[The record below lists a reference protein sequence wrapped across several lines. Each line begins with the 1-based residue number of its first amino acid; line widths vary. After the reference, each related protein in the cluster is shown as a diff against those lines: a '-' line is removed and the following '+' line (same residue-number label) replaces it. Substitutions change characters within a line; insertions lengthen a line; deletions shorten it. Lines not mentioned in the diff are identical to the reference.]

1 MHNAI
6 RRVSTD
12 RVETRPSFW
21 RSLQTFN
28 ITRVVVAAVLM
39 IYINF
44 HSTGIEV
51 ARQFL
56 YPDTDLFYLVAAIA
70 LAISGWY
77 HRSHFMLQLLTQVV
91 LDLAII
97 SLLYIASGGARGGLA
112 ILYLLPLA
120 GLAILARL
128 LLALFFVSLV
138 SIFLL
143 LEGTY
148 RIFLDSQ
155 DSTYMQT
162 GLYGIAFFT
171 TVVIVSRLAGKL
183 IRQEEIALQRG
194 QDLQMQLAINR
205 LVIADVGDGILVLG
219 SDSTV
224 HIRNPAAQAML
235 GINAEE
241 FGENAPV
248 KLSDLPGTQPI
259 VEAHLEWLQ
268 KLGHASGKIR
278 VSKLSGNSIM
288 NVAHVDNEGAVYVTI
303 RPGDDAAPVAGVWSG
318 RRELTAHLKIRF
330 VNVETDGLSE
340 QRTVVFMR
348 DVSEIENQAQQ
359 LKLASMGR
367 LTASIAHE
375 VRNPL
380 AAISHAAALL
390 AEELNSKTQT
400 RLLKIIGDNVTR
412 VNHMIED
419 ILQLSRKGQSH
430 CEALALSPLLA
441 EIRAEFQETHSLLE
455 GLLVAGEPS
464 HATVRFDPLH
474 LREVVVNLLSNA
486 VRYASGKPGSV
497 KMLEV
502 FDGAD
507 RLELHVQDDGPG
519 ITPEVR
525 AHLFE
530 PFYTTSSKGT
540 GLGLYLAR
548 ELCMNNG
555 AMLDYEYRIEGP
567 SDDIDQASGRF
578 VISFAPLENE

>member
-1 MHNAI
+1 MLSAYRHENPHRTEA
-6 RRVSTD
+6 SS
-12 RVETRPSFW
+12 SFW

-28 ITRVVVAAVLM
+28 LTRVVVAMVLM

-44 HSTGIEV
+44 HSTGIDV

-70 LAISGWY
+70 LAICGWY
-77 HRSHFMLQLLTQVV
+77 YRSKFLLQLLTQVT

-112 ILYLLPLA
+112 ILFLLPLA

-128 LLALFFVSLV
+128 ILALFFVSLV
-138 SIFLL
+138 SIFLII
-143 LEGTY
+143 EGTY
-148 RIFLDSQ
+148 RLFSGSQ
-155 DSTYMQT
+155 ESTLMQT

-171 TVVIVSRLAGKL
+171 TVILVSRLAGKL
-183 IRQEEIALQRG
+183 IRQEEIAVQRG
-194 QDLQMQLAINR
+194 HDLQMQLAINR

-219 SDSTV
+219 SDGTV

-235 GINAEE
+235 GINTEE
-241 FGENAPV
+241 FGETAPV

-259 VEAHLEWLQ
+259 VQAHHAWLE
-268 KLGHASGKIR
+268 KLGHATGQISAR
-278 VSKLSGNSIM
+278 KLGGNSIM
-288 NVAHVDNEGAVYVTI
+288 SVAHVDSEGAVYVMI
-303 RPGDDAAPVAGVWSG
+303 RPGDDAPPVAGVWSG

-390 AEELNSKTQT
+390 AEELNSKTQV
-400 RLLKIIGDNVTR
+400 RLLNIVGDNVTR

-430 CEALALSPLLA
+430 GEALALSPLLA
-441 EIRAEFQETHSLLE
+441 EIRSEFQETHSLAA
-455 GLLVAGEPS
+455 GMLVASEPS
-464 HATVRFDPLH
+464 NAMVRFDPLH

-486 VRYASGKPGSV
+486 VRYANGKPGSI

-519 ITPEVR
+519 ITAEVR

-555 AMLDYEYRIEGP
+555 ANLDYEYRLDGP

-578 VISFAPLENE
+578 VISFAPLDNE